1 MIKKKW
7 GDLLGTFKEGAVKF
21 ATRKLPAREAEKCE
35 RLLDEQRRLADNLA
49 RAFAL
54 FDAKLQK
61 ISGYIERSMEGEME
75 RLEPYI
81 KDLQKELAEAIVR
94 ADLAVSDIAE
104 LERELADWQRNPNK
118 TSDSKNSRL
127 DSLRAELEARRP
139 STAHRCA
146 LTPAPLPQE
155 QERGS
160 DSPLSPAMWEKGGPQ
175 YNQNEGRIE
184 GSSPVEKHGRI
195 AYVEVRSADMEPN
208 AEHLA
213 QHIKELSRELGRYQQ
228 TPSADPHESLRMASE
243 IKSLH
248 TILRQAD
255 KKIGNH
261 RDRIAATDGFRH
273 VFVSH

>member
-54 FDAKLQK
+54 FDAKLHK

-127 DSLRAELEARRP
+127 DSLRAELNSRRP
-139 STAHRCA
+139 SN
-146 LTPAPLPQE
+146 
-155 QERGS
+155 
-160 DSPLSPAMWEKGGPQ
+160 PLSVPHFDHIAEHL
-175 YNQNEGRIE
+175 
-184 GSSPVEKHGRI
+184 SPVKQGKGVGGLSVETPSEGVSGNEVDELVGDDVKHGRI

-228 TPSADPHESLRMASE
+228 APNADPHESLRMANE
-243 IKSLH
+243 IKNLH
-248 TILRQAD
+248 TVLRQAD